1 MQSPSELASPSQRR
15 LLEELER
22 AFGGDQGAR
31 IFVQAALRAAR
42 LSALPRES
50 GPLMD
55 FVRAH
60 LLAAVAGELGP
71 RETAELLARLTAA
84 MESLSVASAYESGV
98 RPREDDESLPSVDVE
113 LSLQSTLPPSAEAP
127 PRSARSVRRLRVAL
141 VHGDRFGR
149 VSLARHLL
157 QGYCDVVVVD
167 SFAELAA
174 VDGEFPTIAVV
185 HLAARDVELLL
196 SGIIARN
203 PAATVLAIPPA
214 DDRVGAELV
223 LTKAGVR
230 NWQLVDPTTRP
241 LELAVLV
248 RRLAG

>member
-1 MQSPSELASPSQRR
+1 MQSPRPDSTSLVQRR

-42 LSALPRES
+42 LTALPREA
-50 GPLMD
+50 GPMLD

-60 LLAAVAGELGP
+60 LLGAVVGELGP
-71 RETAELLARLTAA
+71 RGAAELLTRLTATL
-84 MESLSVASAYESGV
+84 EELPVGGPLESGV
-98 RPREDDESLPSVDVE
+98 QPREGA
-113 LSLQSTLPPSAEAP
+113 LSA
-127 PRSARSVRRLRVAL
+127 PRSSTVRLRVAL

-149 VSLARHLL
+149 VSLARQLV
-157 QGYCDVVVVD
+157 QSACDVVVLD

-174 VDGEFPTIAVV
+174 LGGELPALALV
-185 HLAARDVELLL
+185 HLGAPEVELLL
-196 SGIIARN
+196 AGMLAKN
-203 PAATVLAIPPA
+203 PELHVLAI
-214 DDRVGAELV
+214 DG
-223 LTKAGVR
+223 
-230 NWQLVDPTTRP
+230 DPTETERRLGAMGARRVTVAPPTARP